1 MANKCMLCGKK
12 IGLFAVAGE
21 DIFTG
26 NSANAICKDCIEA
39 TDIIFKKA
47 EMKIP
52 VKPEDLERFTEEGKS
67 YVTEYISVDGVLE
80 DIDTPKDPMQCEIGE
95 AIISHT
101 FQVDDNEVARI
112 LDELHTM
119 NAKDIEKYLDP
130 LVSENE
136 SADAFFNEI
145 MALSD
150 QELESVLLD
159 QREYYNNAE
168 WAYILFLKERRD
180 ALKQTAEEVKEEKS
194 EVKLDTPDQVN
205 AEKIAEFKE
214 MFSDRTKEELEEI
227 LGDGEYLYEARKA
240 AEELLNNTY

>member
-12 IGLFAVAGE
+12 IGLFSIAGE

-39 TDIIFKKA
+39 TDVIFKKA

-52 VKPEDLERFTEEGKS
+52 VKPEDLERFTEEGKQ
-67 YVTEYISVDGVLE
+67 YVVEYISTDGVLE
-80 DIDTPKDPMQCEIGE
+80 DIETPKDPMQCEIGE

-112 LDELHTM
+112 LDELHNM

-136 SADAFFNEI
+136 TADAFFNEI

-150 QELESVLLD
+150 EELDSVLSD

-180 ALKQTAEEVKEEKS
+180 QLKEPKITEQEKAEVVLEV
-194 EVKLDTPDQVN
+194 PDEVN
-205 AEKIAEFKE
+205 AEKLEEFKE
-214 MFSDRTKEELEEI
+214 QFSDRTKEELIEI
-227 LGDGEYLYEARKA
+227 FEDGEYLYEARKA
-240 AEELLNNTY
+240 AEELLKDM

>member
-12 IGLFAVAGE
+12 IGLFSVAGE

-26 NSANAICKDCIEA
+26 NSANAICKECIAA

-52 VKPEDLERFTEEGKS
+52 VKPEDLERFTDEGRQ
-67 YVTEYISVDGVLE
+67 YVTEYISADGVLE
-80 DIDTPKDPMQCEIGE
+80 GVDTPKDPMQCEIGE

-101 FQVDDNEVARI
+101 FEVDDNEVDRI
-112 LDELHTM
+112 LDKLHNM

-150 QELESVLLD
+150 EELESVLAD

-180 ALKQTAEEVKEEKS
+180 ALNHTEVEVSEETAEVILEAPDEVDS
-194 EVKLDTPDQVN
+194 QKL
-205 AEKIAEFKE
+205 EEFKE
-214 MFSDRTKEELEEI
+214 QFSDRTKEELQEI
-227 LGDGEYLYEARKA
+227 LEDGDYLYEARKA
-240 AEELLNNTY
+240 AEELLKDI

>member
-12 IGLFAVAGE
+12 IGLFSVSGE

-26 NSANAICKDCIEA
+26 NPANAICKDCIEL
-39 TDIIFKKA
+39 TDIVFKKA

-52 VKPEDLERFTEEGKS
+52 IKPEDLERFTEEGRQL
-67 YVTEYISVDGVLE
+67 VAEYISTDGILE
-80 DIDTPKDPMQCEIGE
+80 GVDTPKDPMQCEIGE
-95 AIISHT
+95 AVISHT
-101 FQVDDNEVARI
+101 FEVDDAETNRI
-112 LDELHTM
+112 LDELHSM

-150 QELESVLLD
+150 EELESVLSD

-180 ALKQTAEEVKEEKS
+180 ALNEQPAEKKEEQQEAVIDEPD
-194 EVKLDTPDQVN
+194 EVDN
-205 AEKIAEFKE
+205 EKYESFKAL
-214 MFSDRTKEELEEI
+214 FADRTKEELEEI
-227 LGDGEYLYEARKA
+227 VTDSEYVYEAHKA
-240 AEELLNNTY
+240 AKELLENIK

>member
-12 IGLFAVAGE
+12 IGFFSVAGE

-26 NSANAICKDCIEA
+26 NSANAICKDCMEA

-67 YVTEYISVDGVLE
+67 YVTEYISADGVFE
-80 DIDTPKDPMQCEIGE
+80 DIDVPKDPMQCEIGE

-101 FQVDDNEVARI
+101 FEVDDNEAERI
-112 LDELHTM
+112 LEELHNM
-119 NAKDIEKYLDP
+119 QPKDIEKYLDP

-150 QELESVLLD
+150 EELESVLLD

-180 ALKQTAEEVKEEKS
+180 AIKEKVEVVEQKP
-194 EVKLDTPDQVN
+194 EVKLDTPDEVDT
-205 AEKIAEFKE
+205 AKIEEFKVT
-214 MFSDRTKEELEEI
+214 FSDRTREELEEI
-227 LGDGEYLYEARKA
+227 LKDGEYLYEARKA
-240 AEELLNNTY
+240 AEELLNNM

>member
-12 IGLFAVAGE
+12 IGFFAVAGE

-26 NSANAICKDCIEA
+26 NSANAICKDCMEA
-39 TDIIFKKA
+39 ADIIFKKA

-52 VKPEDLERFTEEGKS
+52 VKPEDLERFTEEGKG
-67 YVTEYISVDGVLE
+67 YVTDYISTDGIFE
-80 DIDTPKDPMQCEIGE
+80 DIDVPKDPMQCEIGE

-101 FQVDDNEVARI
+101 FEVDDGEVERI
-112 LDELHTM
+112 LNELKEM
-119 NAKDIEKYLDP
+119 QPKDIEKYLDP

-150 QELESVLLD
+150 EELESVLSD

-180 ALKQTAEEVKEEKS
+180 SINEKVEEVKEEKS
-194 EVKLDTPDQVN
+194 EVILQTPDEVDPQ
-205 AEKIAEFKE
+205 KIAEFKE
-214 MFSDRTKEELEEI
+214 NFSDRTKEELEEI
-227 LGDGEYLYEARKA
+227 LGDSEYLYEARKA
-240 AEELLNNTY
+240 AEELLKFM